1 MFGASPFTGDVRID
15 EDIVRAVKT
24 AEQEFGK
31 IDILFNNAGIC
42 AYGLA
47 HELTEEEWDTMID
60 INLKGAWMVARRIIP
75 DHDQAA
81 FGSYYQ

>member
-1 MFGASPFTGDVRID
+1 
-15 EDIVRAVKT
+15 VKT

-47 HELTEEEWDTMID
+47 HELTENEWDVMLD
-60 INLKGAWMVARRIIP
+60 INLKGAVDGGKENYAH
-75 DHDQAA
+75 HD
-81 FGSYYQ
+81 